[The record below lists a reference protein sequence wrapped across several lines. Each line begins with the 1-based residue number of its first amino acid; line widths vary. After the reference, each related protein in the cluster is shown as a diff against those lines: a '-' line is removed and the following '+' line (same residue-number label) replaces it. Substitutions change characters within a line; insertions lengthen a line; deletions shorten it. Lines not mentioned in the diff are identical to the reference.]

1 MKPDPS
7 KFLRRG
13 SQGQVLPKQ
22 ACGKFKRK
30 SEMKRIPVP
39 SSQDKPIMGLTTT
52 KNFIVSNA
60 TQAII
65 QEPKRL
71 KEEEESFLKKEE
83 YGKVPKYLQ
92 KVKQEIHR
100 EQSIITKCVQEQS
113 KEGEEEEPEYEMMDE
128 GERQKLI
135 WSLKKKWDDVNSH
148 YQKIC
153 HRVTIDS
160 LGDMKRK
167 EDQEKE
173 LQHLEDD
180 IQRLS
185 RPGPLYISK

>member
-1 MKPDPS
+1 
-7 KFLRRG
+7 
-13 SQGQVLPKQ
+13 
-22 ACGKFKRK
+22 
-30 SEMKRIPVP
+30 MKRIPVP